1 MNFYNRAK
9 GPSGWPLGAK
19 HAHWAPLESF
29 PINVALPWDAM
40 ELVRANAVAV
50 VLASAS
56 TILILQ
62 KNAINIGSHEQRKE
76 ALMYFLCTF
85 VHQTQFCWINAS
97 CRSQSNPHHQADS
110 ESDVE
115 CRTAGLQAAVA
126 PHSAWHCGMCIS
138 GGLLQIPKYC
148 IIVVAPS
155 AIDFSSVPSGP
166 GLRGQWAVVG

>member
-1 MNFYNRAK
+1 MPI
-9 GPSGWPLGAK
+9 GHHWHHSPSMSPSPGMPWSLCELTQWQLSGSLPAL
-19 HAHWAPLESF
+19 APS
-29 PINVALPWDAM
+29 
-40 ELVRANAVAV
+40 
-50 VLASAS
+50 
-56 TILILQ
+56 LQ
-62 KNAINIGSHEQRKE
+62 KNAIGSHEQRKE
-76 ALMYFLCTF
+76 APMYFLCTF

-110 ESDVE
+110 ESTSDVE